1 MTSNLT
7 KLYGLTPAIATPL
20 DARGQFDP
28 AAYGRLI
35 GHILDAGVSGAFV
48 LGVAGEYAAF
58 DRQARRRILETAR
71 EAVGGRVPLIAGVFA
86 TRTEMALEY
95 IADARAEG
103 ADYVLLTPP
112 HWFRLT
118 QAEIKDFYIRLA
130 EEGGAPVIAYNCPL
144 VNNQLSFETVAELA
158 SHPLVAGIKETSTQE
173 NLQRIWAAVGQR
185 TDFLVM
191 SGWEYLYLPAM
202 SLGIRA
208 FIMGGPGNLV
218 PHWCVEVL
226 RRFGEGDSAAARDSY
241 LRLTEFCHRIYGL
254 GLSPM
259 SAIKAGLELLGLCQR
274 YVFSP
279 YRSAN
284 ESEMAQIGRLLEEHS
299 LLPAAAA
306 TPV

>member
-1 MTSNLT
+1 MTIDLT

-20 DARGQFDP
+20 DSKGQFDP
-28 AAYGRLI
+28 TAYRRLI
-35 GHILDAGVSGAFV
+35 GFILDAGVSGAFV
-48 LGVAGEYAAF
+48 LGVAGEYSAF
-58 DRQARRRILETAR
+58 DRRERRRIIETAR

-86 TRTEMALEY
+86 TRTETALDY

-112 HWFRLT
+112 HWFRLS
-118 QAEIKDFYIRLA
+118 QAEIRDFYVRLA

-144 VNNQLSFETVAELA
+144 VNNQLTFETVAELA
-158 SHPLVAGIKETSTQE
+158 EHPLVAGIKETSTQE
-173 NLQRIWAAVGQR
+173 NLQRIWAAVGHR

-218 PHWCVEVL
+218 PYWCMEVL
-226 RRFGEGDSAAARDSY
+226 RKFGEGESAAARDSY
-241 LRLTEFCHRIYGL
+241 LGLTEFCHRIYGL

-259 SAIKAGLELLGLCQR
+259 AAIKAGLEQLGLCER
-274 YVFSP
+274 FVFSP

-284 ESEMAQIGRLLEEHS
+284 ESEMAAIGRLLEEHS
-299 LLPAAAA
+299 LLPASAAI
-306 TPV
+306 PV